1 VTSPVHIVAETT
13 DSNTV
18 KLMQVYI
25 DGAKKW
31 EVFANALDTSLAMTS
46 GSHRLAVQASD
57 GTIFKQVIYI
67 TVQ

>member
-1 VTSPVHIVAETT
+1 
-13 DSNTV
+13 
-18 KLMQVYI
+18 MQVYV
-25 DGAKKW
+25 DGAKKG
-31 EVFANALDTSLAMTS
+31 EVFANSLDISLTMSS